1 LNGGSLRRL
10 AKASSMPR
18 GAFEGKK
25 KKKKK
30 KKQFFF
36 FYFFIK

>member
-1 LNGGSLRRL
+1 LHANGGSLRRL

-30 KKQFFF
+30 KPPWSALQ
-36 FYFFIK
+36 